1 MLVTAENLAG
11 DGSVSFALQRL
22 VDRGFWS
29 TTSEVS
35 LAATTGQTLRVSLP
49 TVADVSAGQSVQ
61 YRVLVLVDGVEMD
74 RHTVD
79 SLMVKE
85 ETVRDGDA
93 LSQQVSD
100 DMFSITLFLIALI
113 SVSFG
118 LWAMVMRR
126 RMLTPEDEDE
136 ADQTDVVDAEMN
148 QNSKLVPDLVEAP
161 APTPPQPNMAALPQ
175 LDRTVPPPV
184 PPTGLPDGWTTE
196 QWNSYGWQ
204 YIDALT
210 K

>member
-1 MLVTAENLAG
+1 
-11 DGSVSFALQRL
+11 
-22 VDRGFWS
+22 
-29 TTSEVS
+29 VS
-35 LAATTGQTLRVSLP
+35 LEAKSGQPLRASLP
-49 TVADVSAGQSVQ
+49 AIADVSAGQSVQ

-85 ETVRDGDA
+85 ETARDGDA

-100 DMFSITLFLIALI
+100 DFFSITLFVIALI

-118 LWAMVMRR
+118 LWAMVMQR
-126 RMLTPEDEDE
+126 RMLNPDEDDE
-136 ADQTDVVDAEMN
+136 VDQTDVVAAEM
-148 QNSKLVPDLVEAP
+148 QETSKRVPDLTAPPAP
-161 APTPPQPNMAALPQ
+161 APPAPNMAAMPG
-175 LDRTVPPPV
+175 LDRTVPPPI
-184 PPTGLPDGWTTE
+184 PPTGLPDGWTPD

>member
-1 MLVTAENLAG
+1 LEANAG
-11 DGSVSFALQRL
+11 QILQ
-22 VDRGFWS
+22 
-29 TTSEVS
+29 
-35 LAATTGQTLRVSLP
+35 VSLP
-49 TVADVSAGQSVQ
+49 TIADVPAGQSVQ

-100 DMFSITLFLIALI
+100 DLFSITLFVIALI

-126 RMLTPEDEDE
+126 RMLNSDDEDDV
-136 ADQTDVVDAEMN
+136 DQTDVVAAEM
-148 QNSKLVPDLVEAP
+148 QETSKLVPDLTETP
-161 APTPPQPNMAALPQ
+161 APNPPVPNMAAMPG

-184 PPTGLPDGWTTE
+184 PPTGLPNGWTTD

>member
-1 MLVTAENLAG
+1 VTADNLAG
-11 DGSVSFALQRL
+11 DGSVTFALQRL
-22 VDRGFWS
+22 VDGGFWS
-29 TTSEVS
+29 TTSEAS
-35 LAATTGQTLRVSLP
+35 LEATSGRTLRASLP
-49 TVADVSAGQSVQ
+49 TVADVPAGQSVQ

-85 ETVRDGDA
+85 ETARDGDA

-100 DMFSITLFLIALI
+100 DIFSITLFLIALI

-126 RMLTPEDEDE
+126 RFLNPEEEDE
-136 ADQTDVVDAEMN
+136 ADQTNVVDEEMK
-148 QNSKLVPDLVEAP
+148 QNTKLVPDLTEAP
-161 APTPPQPNMAALPQ
+161 APTSPQPNMTALPG

-184 PPTGLPDGWTTE
+184 PPTGLPNGWTTE
-196 QWNSYGWQ
+196 QWDSYGWQ